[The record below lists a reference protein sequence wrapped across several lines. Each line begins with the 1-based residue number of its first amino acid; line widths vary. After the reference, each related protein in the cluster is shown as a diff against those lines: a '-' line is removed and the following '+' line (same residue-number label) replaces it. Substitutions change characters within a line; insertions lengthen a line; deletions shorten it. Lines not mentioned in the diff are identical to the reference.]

1 MRRRNI
7 LPDTL
12 TPKQKRR
19 IAGQRGAARSQ
30 WRHGF
35 GSPLSPK
42 DTGWA
47 ERMNSPKGKK

>member
-1 MRRRNI
+1 MRREHV
-7 LPDTL
+7 LPAGL
-12 TPKQKRR
+12 SPKQKKR
-19 IAGQRGAARSQ
+19 IAGQRGAAKSQ

-47 ERMNSPKGKK
+47 ERMNSPKGKR